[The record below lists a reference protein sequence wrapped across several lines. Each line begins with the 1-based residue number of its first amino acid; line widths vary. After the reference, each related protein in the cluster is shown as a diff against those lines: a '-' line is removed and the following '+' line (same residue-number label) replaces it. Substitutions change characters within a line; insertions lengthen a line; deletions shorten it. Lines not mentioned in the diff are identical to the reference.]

1 MQNELIDSFRRS
13 AKKLRISV
21 TDRCNMQCAYCMPR
35 GNNKWLKQEETLQY
49 DEIVRLVSILTH
61 MGIDRIRLTGGE
73 PLIRPRIEDLIS
85 AVSKISRIKKIS
97 MTSNG
102 LLLHDKAKALKDA
115 GLQGVN
121 ISLDTFN
128 PSRFKSITGVDG
140 LSKVLAAIKSASDVG
155 LKIKINTVIL
165 RGWNDD
171 EVVDFAKFAKE
182 TGYQVRFIEFM
193 PLDGS
198 GIWSHDLV
206 FSKNEMIYRIN
217 KEMGKLTSLD
227 SHNDDDGN
235 NLSSDPAVLYSF
247 ADKTAIIGFIPSIT
261 EPFCNKCDRIRITSD
276 GRLLTCL
283 YENPGYDLKNLLR
296 GANTDEQIARYIAEC
311 VMKKPEGIISMIR
324 SKTLRPSLNRMHT
337 IGG

>member
-1 MQNELIDSFRRS
+1 
-13 AKKLRISV
+13 
-21 TDRCNMQCAYCMPR
+21 MPG
-35 GNNKWLKQEETLQY
+35 GNNKWFKQEETLQY
-49 DEIVRLVSILTH
+49 DEIVRLVWIMTH

-73 PLIRPRIEDLIS
+73 PLIRPRIEDLI
-85 AVSKISRIKKIS
+85 AALSKFSRIKKIS

-102 LLLHDKAKALKDA
+102 LLLRDKVKALKDA
-115 GLQGVN
+115 GLQSMN

-128 PSRFKSITGVDG
+128 PSRFKSITGIDG

-155 LKIKINTVIL
+155 LEIKINTVIV

-171 EVVDFAKFAKE
+171 EVVDFANFAKE

-198 GIWSHDLV
+198 GIWSHNLV

-217 KEMGKLTSLD
+217 KEMGKLTRLG
-227 SHNDDDGN
+227 SHNDDDDGN
-235 NLSSDPAVLYSF
+235 NPSSDPAVLYSF
-247 ADKTAIIGFIPSIT
+247 ADKTGIIGFIPSIT

-296 GANTDEQIARYIAEC
+296 GMNTDEQIARYIAEC
-311 VMKKPEGIISMIR
+311 MMKKPEGIISMIR